1 MIERFPRDVTVLLI
15 EHDMDVALALAERI
29 TVLHQGRVL
38 AEGTQDEIRADPR
51 VKEIY
56 LGTDDA

>member
-1 MIERFPRDVTVLLI
+1 
-15 EHDMDVALALAERI
+15 MDVALALAERI

-38 AEGTQDEIRADPR
+38 AEGTQEEIRADPR

-56 LGTDDA
+56 LGADDA